1 MLRAIIN
8 DEGIVIDVKEMQPN
22 GLTRD
27 VEYDPKETKSI
38 IGSRIYTP
46 NGCCWIKKPGDGWIC
61 VPC

>member
-8 DEGIVIDVKEMQPN
+8 EEGIVIDVKEMHKN
-22 GLTRD
+22 GQMLE
-27 VEYDPKETKSI
+27 VVYDENETKNI

-46 NGCCWIKKPGDGWIC
+46 NGCCWKKKPGDGWVC